1 MPLTLILT
9 RHAKSAWD
17 DPELDDFE
25 RPLDGRGR
33 AAALN
38 IGTWLITQGY
48 LPDTVLVSGARRTVE
63 TWSRMAGIMPS
74 TATMESVPALY
85 LASAD
90 IILNVLRARR
100 SPVIM
105 LIAHNPGIGDFAA
118 GTVTGVNVPL
128 SMEFDEGIAIEG
140 NALRLGQHGLS
151 PIETE
156 PGEIVLKGLHEFRTA
171 AVGIEIIVA

>member
-33 AAALN
+33 AAALK
-38 IGTWLITQGY
+38 IGTWLVSQGY

-63 TWSRMAGIMPS
+63 TWSRMSGIMPR

-118 GTVTGVNVPL
+118 RIVTNPPSHEKFEKFPTGATAL
-128 SMEFDEGIAIEG
+128 IEFDVNAWRDIGWGEGKLIDFVVPRD
-140 NALRLGQHGLS
+140 L
-151 PIETE
+151 
-156 PGEIVLKGLHEFRTA
+156 
-171 AVGIEIIVA
+171 

>member
-118 GTVTGVNVPL
+118 RIVANPPSTETFEKFPTCAT
-128 SMEFDEGIAIEG
+128 SIIEFDVEAWRDIGWGEGKLIDFVVPRD
-140 NALRLGQHGLS
+140 L
-151 PIETE
+151 
-156 PGEIVLKGLHEFRTA
+156 
-171 AVGIEIIVA
+171 

>member
-17 DPELDDFE
+17 NPALDDFE
-25 RPLDGRGR
+25 RPLNGRGR
-33 AAALN
+33 SSAQKL
-38 IGTWLITQGY
+38 GQWLSASGH

-63 TWSRMAGIMPS
+63 TWSRMASFLPA

-90 IILNVLRARR
+90 IIMNVLRTRK

-105 LIAHNPGIGDFAA
+105 LIAHNPGIGDLAGRIVTETPSHEKFAKYPA
-118 GTVTGVNVPL
+118 GATLVVRFDTESWADIGWGTGEVAEFVVPREL
-128 SMEFDEGIAIEG
+128 
-140 NALRLGQHGLS
+140 
-151 PIETE
+151 
-156 PGEIVLKGLHEFRTA
+156 
-171 AVGIEIIVA
+171 